1 MSPGR
6 RRTAPLRLVISGS
19 SDTVTGAGAG
29 AGRNASDTG
38 AARDW
43 SRLMACAQDGDR
55 DAYRA
60 LLTGITPYLRA
71 LAARRF
77 KDGGD
82 IEDAVQDVLL
92 TVHAVRHAYDPRR
105 PFGPWLV
112 AVANRRIIDRLR
124 RRMRANAR
132 EVEFTTEHETFSAD
146 PANLTTSFDNTF
158 ADEKALHTA
167 IENLP
172 PDQRQAVQLLKLREM
187 SLKEASLASG
197 RSISALKVATHRAI
211 KSLRKMLRPPSE
223 TP

>member
-1 MSPGR
+1 M
-6 RRTAPLRLVISGS
+6 TH
-19 SDTVTGAGAG
+19 AGG
-29 AGRNASDTG
+29 GEGRNARDAG
-38 AARDW
+38 ARDW
-43 SRLMACAQDGDR
+43 SRLMARAQDGDR
-55 DAYRA
+55 DAYRT
-60 LLTGITPYLRA
+60 LLEGITPYLRA

-92 TVHAVRHAYDPRR
+92 TVHAIRHAYDPGR

-112 AVANRRIIDRLR
+112 ALANRRIIDRLR
-124 RRMRANAR
+124 MRSNAR
-132 EVEFTTEHETFSAD
+132 EVEFTPEHETFLAD
-146 PANLTTSFDNTF
+146 PANLSTSFGDTY
-158 ADEKALHTA
+158 ADEKALRAA

-172 PDQRQAVQLLKLREM
+172 PDQRQAVVLLKLREM

-223 TP
+223 TL